1 MMLFEM
7 LIGENGM
14 ENPYN
19 TDLRRVAYLGNEKFD
34 FLIRKSASRWLRSE
48 DDVKSLITHI
58 IKDQN
63 EINCRYI
70 LHSPFSFNDTVLW
83 YESDT
88 THDDPCPESRDDDL
102 GSTVYV
108 MVNDTTEAEPIAV
121 LLDEP
126 LVYHDVQQTET
137 SETEQ
142 TDEEFWVLEG
152 DPVEREATAK
162 KIMAQ
167 IEEFEKYW
175 RENKGGIIP
184 SEKYLESVENSD
196 DPEFFLTKED
206 VN

>member
-167 IEEFEKYW
+167 IEEFEKFW
-175 RENKGGIIP
+175 RENKGGLIP

>member
-1 MMLFEM
+1 
-7 LIGENGM
+7 M
-14 ENPYN
+14 ENPYT

-63 EINCRYI
+63 EIGCRYI
-70 LHSPFSFNDTVLW
+70 FHSPFSFNDTVLW

-126 LVYHDVQQTET
+126 LDYQDDPQTET
-137 SETEQ
+137 SETEE
-142 TDEEFWVLEG
+142 TDEERWF
-152 DPVEREATAK
+152 REENTPEAK
-162 KIMAQ
+162 ARAAEIMAG
-167 IEEFEKYW
+167 IEEFEKFW
-175 RENKGGIIP
+175 RENKGGLIP
-184 SEKYLESVENSD
+184 SEKYLESVKNSD
-196 DPEFFLTKED
+196 DPEFFLTNED

>member
-14 ENPYN
+14 ENPYT

-70 LHSPFSFNDTVLW
+70 LHSPFSFNDTLLW

-175 RENKGGIIP
+175 RENKGGLIP

>member
-1 MMLFEM
+1 
-7 LIGENGM
+7 M
-14 ENPYN
+14 ENPYT

-167 IEEFEKYW
+167 MEEFEKYW
-175 RENKGGIIP
+175 RENKGGLIP

>member
-1 MMLFEM
+1 
-7 LIGENGM
+7 M
-14 ENPYN
+14 ENPYT

-70 LHSPFSFNDTVLW
+70 LHSPFSFNDTLLW

-175 RENKGGIIP
+175 RENKGGLIP

-196 DPEFFLTKED
+196 DPEFFLTNED

>member
-14 ENPYN
+14 ESPYT

-175 RENKGGIIP
+175 RENKGGLIP

>member
-7 LIGENGM
+7 LIGENSM
-14 ENPYN
+14 ENPYT

-175 RENKGGIIP
+175 RENKGGLIP

>member
-1 MMLFEM
+1 
-7 LIGENGM
+7 M

-175 RENKGGIIP
+175 RENKGGLIP

>member
-7 LIGENGM
+7 LIGENSM
-14 ENPYN
+14 ENPYT

-58 IKDQN
+58 IRDQN

-126 LVYHDVQQTET
+126 LVYHHVQQTET
-137 SETEQ
+137 SETDQ

-167 IEEFEKYW
+167 IEEFDKYW
-175 RENKGGIIP
+175 RENKGGLIP
-184 SEKYLESVENSD
+184 SEKYMESVKNSD

>member
-1 MMLFEM
+1 
-7 LIGENGM
+7 M

-167 IEEFEKYW
+167 MEEFEKYW
-175 RENKGGIIP
+175 RENKGGLIP

>member
-1 MMLFEM
+1 
-7 LIGENGM
+7 M
-14 ENPYN
+14 ESPYT

-175 RENKGGIIP
+175 RENKGGLIP

>member
-7 LIGENGM
+7 LIGDNSM
-14 ENPYN
+14 ENPYT

-48 DDVKSLITHI
+48 DDVKTLITHI

-70 LHSPFSFNDTVLW
+70 LHSPFSFNDTLLW

-175 RENKGGIIP
+175 RENKGGLIP

>member
-1 MMLFEM
+1 
-7 LIGENGM
+7 M
-14 ENPYN
+14 ESPYT

-137 SETEQ
+137 SEAEQ

-175 RENKGGIIP
+175 RENKGGLIP

>member
-1 MMLFEM
+1 
-7 LIGENGM
+7 M
-14 ENPYN
+14 ENPYS

-175 RENKGGIIP
+175 RENKGGLIP

>member
-14 ENPYN
+14 ENPYT

-137 SETEQ
+137 SETEE

-167 IEEFEKYW
+167 IEEFEKFW
-175 RENKGGIIP
+175 RENKGGLIP

>member
-1 MMLFEM
+1 
-7 LIGENGM
+7 M
-14 ENPYN
+14 ENPYT

-175 RENKGGIIP
+175 RENKGGLIP

>member
-1 MMLFEM
+1 MLFEM

-70 LHSPFSFNDTVLW
+70 LHSPFSFNDTLLW

-175 RENKGGIIP
+175 RENKGGLIP
-184 SEKYLESVENSD
+184 SEKYLESVKDSD
-196 DPEFFLTKED
+196 DPEFFLTNED

>member
-1 MMLFEM
+1 
-7 LIGENGM
+7 M

-70 LHSPFSFNDTVLW
+70 LHSPFSFNDTLLW

-175 RENKGGIIP
+175 RENKGGLIP

-196 DPEFFLTKED
+196 DPEFFLTNED

>member
-1 MMLFEM
+1 MD
-7 LIGENGM
+7 
-14 ENPYN
+14 NPYT

-175 RENKGGIIP
+175 RENKGGLIP
-184 SEKYLESVENSD
+184 
-196 DPEFFLTKED
+196 
-206 VN
+206 

>member
-1 MMLFEM
+1 
-7 LIGENGM
+7 M
-14 ENPYN
+14 ENPYT

-167 IEEFEKYW
+167 MEEFEKYW
-175 RENKGGIIP
+175 RENKGGLIP
-184 SEKYLESVENSD
+184 SEKYLESVKDTD

>member
-1 MMLFEM
+1 
-7 LIGENGM
+7 M
-14 ENPYN
+14 ENPYT

-70 LHSPFSFNDTVLW
+70 LHSPFSFNDTLLW

-126 LVYHDVQQTET
+126 LVYQDVQQTET

-175 RENKGGIIP
+175 RENKGGLIP

>member
-1 MMLFEM
+1 
-7 LIGENGM
+7 M

-137 SETEQ
+137 SETEE
-142 TDEEFWVLEG
+142 TDEERWF
-152 DPVEREATAK
+152 REENTPEAK
-162 KIMAQ
+162 ARAAEIMAQ
-167 IEEFEKYW
+167 MEEFEKYW
-175 RENKGGIIP
+175 RENKGGLIP

>member
-7 LIGENGM
+7 LIGEKSM
-14 ENPYN
+14 ENPYT

-137 SETEQ
+137 SEIEE

-167 IEEFEKYW
+167 IEEFEKFW
-175 RENKGGIIP
+175 RENKGGLIP

>member
-1 MMLFEM
+1 
-7 LIGENGM
+7 M
-14 ENPYN
+14 ENPYT

-126 LVYHDVQQTET
+126 LDYSNVPQTET
-137 SETEQ
+137 SETEES
-142 TDEEFWVLEG
+142 DDEFWGKVG
-152 DPVEREATAK
+152 APATKEDRAAEVK
-162 KIMAQ
+162 AA
-167 IEEFEKYW
+167 IEEFEKFW
-175 RENKGGIIP
+175 RENKGGLIP
-184 SEKYLESVENSD
+184 SEKYLESVKHSD
-196 DPEFFLTKED
+196 DPEFFLTNED

>member
-1 MMLFEM
+1 
-7 LIGENGM
+7 M

-70 LHSPFSFNDTVLW
+70 LHSPFSFNDTLLW

-175 RENKGGIIP
+175 RENKGGLIP
-184 SEKYLESVENSD
+184 SEKYLESVKDSD
-196 DPEFFLTKED
+196 DPEFFLTNED

>member
-1 MMLFEM
+1 
-7 LIGENGM
+7 M
-14 ENPYN
+14 ENPYT

-34 FLIRKSASRWLRSE
+34 FLIRTSASRWLRSE

-63 EINCRYI
+63 EIGCRYI

-88 THDDPCPESRDDDL
+88 THDDPCLESRDDDL

-175 RENKGGIIP
+175 RENKGGLIP

>member
-1 MMLFEM
+1 MD
-7 LIGENGM
+7 
-14 ENPYN
+14 NPYT

-175 RENKGGIIP
+175 RENKGVLIP
-184 SEKYLESVENSD
+184 SQKYLESVEKSE

>member
-1 MMLFEM
+1 
-7 LIGENGM
+7 M

-175 RENKGGIIP
+175 RENKGGLIP

-196 DPEFFLTKED
+196 DPEFFLTNED

>member
-1 MMLFEM
+1 
-7 LIGENGM
+7 M
-14 ENPYN
+14 ENPYT

-70 LHSPFSFNDTVLW
+70 LHSPFSFNDTLLW

-175 RENKGGIIP
+175 RENKGGLIP

>member
-1 MMLFEM
+1 
-7 LIGENGM
+7 M
-14 ENPYN
+14 ENPYT

-63 EINCRYI
+63 EIGCRYI
-70 LHSPFSFNDTVLW
+70 FHSPFSFNDTVLW

-126 LVYHDVQQTET
+126 LDYSNVPQTET
-137 SETEQ
+137 SETEES
-142 TDEEFWVLEG
+142 DEEFWVLEG
-152 DPVEREATAK
+152 DPAEREARAAEVK
-162 KIMAQ
+162 DA
-167 IEEFEKYW
+167 IEEFEKFW
-175 RENKGGIIP
+175 RENKGGLIP
-184 SEKYLESVENSD
+184 SEKYLESVKNSD

>member
-7 LIGENGM
+7 LIGEKSM
-14 ENPYN
+14 ENPYT

-175 RENKGGIIP
+175 RENKGGLIP

>member
-7 LIGENGM
+7 LIGENSM
-14 ENPYN
+14 DNPYT

-70 LHSPFSFNDTVLW
+70 LHSPFSFNDTLLW

-167 IEEFEKYW
+167 MEEFEKYW
-175 RENKGGIIP
+175 RENKGGLIP